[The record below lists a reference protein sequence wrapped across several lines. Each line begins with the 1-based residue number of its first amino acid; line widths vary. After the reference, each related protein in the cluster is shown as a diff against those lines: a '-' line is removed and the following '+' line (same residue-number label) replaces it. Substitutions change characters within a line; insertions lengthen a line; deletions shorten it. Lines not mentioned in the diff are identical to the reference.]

1 MKKLLKFFLIFV
13 CLFIF
18 SLPSV
23 YAVGI
28 DMNLSNSNNNI
39 TNNSVD
45 NNAINNNTINNNL
58 NDNNSTSNV
67 PRVSTSQTSEEFSLS
82 VSDIIDIILIAVG
95 IVLIL
100 LAIAILLKIR

>member
-13 CLFIF
+13 CLFILSF
-18 SLPSV
+18 SSV

-28 DMNLSNSNNNI
+28 DMNLSNSNNNL
-39 TNNSVD
+39 TNNLID
-45 NNAINNNTINNNL
+45 NNTIDNNEINNNL
-58 NDNNSTSNV
+58 NDNNSTSDV
-67 PRVSTSQTSEEFSLS
+67 PKMSTSQTSEDFSLS

-95 IVLIL
+95 IVLIF